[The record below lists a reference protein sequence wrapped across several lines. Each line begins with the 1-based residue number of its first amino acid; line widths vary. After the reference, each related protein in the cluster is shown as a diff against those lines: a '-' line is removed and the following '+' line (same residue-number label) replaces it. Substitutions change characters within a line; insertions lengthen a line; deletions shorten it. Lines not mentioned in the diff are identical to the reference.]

1 MCACIER
8 QAQPEK
14 ACNNRPGGNFGQRN
28 RIIEVLP
35 KIDQHCPSRPS
46 RRRLG
51 ASVLLEDSQV
61 MSAPRRP
68 GCASGMNENQ
78 MRSLPLGFQGNVAR
92 PKRCAKCGGL

>member
-1 MCACIER
+1 MMELL
-8 QAQPEK
+8 QALDP
-14 ACNNRPGGNFGQRN
+14 N
-28 RIIEVLP
+28 
-35 KIDQHCPSRPS
+35 CPSRPS

-68 GCASGMNENQ
+68 GCALSLNENQ

-92 PKRCAKCGGL
+92 PKR